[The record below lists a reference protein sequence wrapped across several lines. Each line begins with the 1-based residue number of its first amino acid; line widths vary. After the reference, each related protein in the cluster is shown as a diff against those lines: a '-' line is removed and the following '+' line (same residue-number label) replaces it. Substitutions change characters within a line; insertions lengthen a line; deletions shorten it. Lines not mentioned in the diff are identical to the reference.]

1 MAARQPIPQ
10 IPRILLAGAAAEQR
24 VEIPVKPIEFNPI
37 YGGDNA
43 ILFPQKEKKRKIQSQ
58 TIPRFFFSNSAAIDF
73 WVLNNWCIF
82 LEKNHLLKSHVLT
95 FLI

>member
-58 TIPRFFFSNSAAIDF
+58 TIPRFFFQIQ
-73 WVLNNWCIF
+73 
-82 LEKNHLLKSHVLT
+82 LL
-95 FLI
+95 